1 MRTRSPISLDRPAE
15 LVALTGVL
23 TFTMTMAT
31 LSQFVVGTLAPFLID
46 EFDIN
51 RTQLG
56 GLVTGAFLVAAVASP
71 TVGVIVDRARTHR
84 ALAVLF
90 LLVAAMYAGASVA
103 PSYLWL
109 LVLLAIGG
117 FAQALSN
124 PITNKVI
131 AQRVPT
137 YRRGVIIGLKQSGV
151 QFGALLAGLILPTAA
166 SQFGWRAAVLGVS
179 AIALIAAI
187 VSGVGGRSLSVDQS
201 PGGEVRGQRPRL
213 TTEVRSLITYA
224 FLMGGGVAS
233 TTVHLPLFAHEQLS
247 FSPALA
253 GLTIAVAGSVAIVA
267 RIAWGR
273 ASDRVDNLWGM
284 LGLLGAGAIVG
295 TVLTLASMA
304 WPVAVWAAV
313 VFLGVTAM
321 AWNALAMIAAVRAA
335 GPDSM
340 GWVAG
345 VVNSGFFAGFVI
357 SPVVFGALVDTTG
370 RYELGWLLLIA
381 MYVGAW
387 AIGLY
392 RGRDTQPQAPPM
404 P

>member
-1 MRTRSPISLDRPAE
+1 MTDRSPISLDRPAE
-15 LVALTGVL
+15 LAALTGVL

-31 LSQFVVGTLAPFLID
+31 FSQFVVGTLAPFLTD
-46 EFDIN
+46 EFDMN

-84 ALAVLF
+84 ALATLF

-137 YRRGVIIGLKQSGV
+137 HRRGVIIGLKQSGV

-166 SQFGWRAAVLGVS
+166 SRFGWRVAVLGVA
-179 AIALIAAI
+179 AIALIAAV
-187 VSGVGGRSLSVDQS
+187 VSGVGGRSLSVDQAPS
-201 PGGEVRGQRPRL
+201 GEVRRERRRL
-213 TTEVRSLITYA
+213 TTEVRSLVAYA

-253 GLTIAVAGSVAIVA
+253 GLTIAIAGSVAIVA

-284 LGLLGAGAIVG
+284 LGLLGVGAIIG

-304 WPVAVWAAV
+304 WPLAVWAAV
-313 VFLGVTAM
+313 VFLGVSAM

-335 GPDSM
+335 GPDST

-370 RYELGWLLLIA
+370 KYALGWLLLIA
-381 MYVGAW
+381 MYVGAVG
-387 AIGLY
+387 IGLY
-392 RGRDTQPQAPPM
+392 QGRGASRVATTP
-404 P
+404 